1 VPDVTTTVAP
11 ARAGRGHA
19 ATVAR
24 WALQVGLAAVFAGA
38 GASKLV
44 GTPEMVDLFADVGAG
59 EWLRYL
65 VGAAEVAGA
74 VGLLVPRLARLAAL
88 GLAALMLGAT
98 VTNLVVLDAD
108 PTLPIVLLLA
118 AAAVVVVRTRRTTG
132 HTRGSL

>member
-1 VPDVTTTVAP
+1 MPDVTTTVAP

-24 WALQVGLAAVFAGA
+24 WAQVGLAAVFAGA

-59 EWLRYL
+59 KWLRYL

-118 AAAVVVVRTRRTTG
+118 AAAVMVVRTRRTTG